1 MTQNKAGS
9 AAGHFHAVRFYNDA
23 DRLCRI
29 VADFLVEGFALGQP
43 GIIIATPA
51 HRDGI
56 DQHLTDSGFDVT
68 ALRNEGR
75 LVSLDAADTL
85 AHIMVNGM
93 PDPVEFRRAVIPFIV
108 EATHGQRD
116 CVVRLYGEMVDVLW
130 KADQTAAA
138 TRLET
143 LWNTLANTHKFSLL
157 CSYAVGNFYKNA
169 AIQEISS
176 LHTHVASDTDEAT
189 LTH

>member
-1 MTQNKAGS
+1 MTQNKAGGG
-9 AAGHFHAVRFYNDA
+9 AGHFHAVRFYNDA

-56 DQHLTDSGFDVT
+56 DRYLTDSGFDVT
-68 ALRNEGR
+68 ALRNESR

-85 AHIMVNGM
+85 ARIMVDGT
-93 PDPVEFRRAVIPFIV
+93 PDPIDFRRAVIPVIV
-108 EATHGQRD
+108 EATQGRSD
-116 CVVRLYGEMVDVLW
+116 CAVRLYGDMVDVLW

-138 TRLET
+138 MRLET
-143 LWNTLANTHKFSLL
+143 LWNTLANTQKFSLL
-157 CSYAVGNFYKNA
+157 CSYAIGNFYKNA
-169 AIQEISS
+169 AVQEISS
-176 LHTHVASDTDEAT
+176 LHSHVGSDSDEAT